1 MARQRLLIRRLT
13 WYGTPRAA
21 GHGNGVSKIALAL
34 AAAVFAFG
42 GCSSP
47 RMGDRDASLPGACQ
61 FMECVCAADDAAF
74 WQEAETKPI
83 VWLENG
89 HASCPAGFGLK
100 RVIKK

>member
-1 MARQRLLIRRLT
+1 
-13 WYGTPRAA
+13 
-21 GHGNGVSKIALAL
+21 
-34 AAAVFAFG
+34 
-42 GCSSP
+42 
-47 RMGDRDASLPGACQ
+47 
-61 FMECVCAADDAAF
+61 MECVCAADDAAF